1 MTEVI
6 DFLSNI
12 FSKIMEYIVV
22 TFFWLTDFLSGLLV
36 KTGLVEKEADAIVV
50 SIIIMFI
57 IFLIIMARF
66 LGSKYKGYRS

>member
-1 MTEVI
+1 MTDII

-12 FSKIMEYIVV
+12 FSKIMEFILVA
-22 TFFWLTDFLSGLLV
+22 FFWLSDTLASLLV
-36 KTGLVEKEADAIVV
+36 KTGLVEKETDAIVV